1 MWTFLYFYHAHTH
14 RCHMLSRGRPFVFQ
28 GALGKKSF
36 DAIQEEGVKKKKKK
50 KGTGTFHWSCPP
62 SLQIKPMCIRE
73 EGTLSDIKAPGR
85 CCASPSEKSRAKVQ
99 LPVQPAPSS
108 PRLTNTSSFILPT
121 FHLPGNHSRLGRNGR
136 YSSHFDLARG
146 SSYYSL
152 IALTDDSWMW

>member
-1 MWTFLYFYHAHTH
+1 MH

-50 KGTGTFHWSCPP
+50 REQAHFIEVAPPP
-62 SLQIKPMCIRE
+62 SGEIKPMCIRE
-73 EGTLSDIKAPGR
+73 EGTPSDIKAPGR
-85 CCASPSEKSRAKVQ
+85 FLSKV
-99 LPVQPAPSS
+99 LCIIERGISS
-108 PRLTNTSSFILPT
+108 KRCGYQCNQRRPRLRLTNTSSFISPS
-121 FHLPGNHSRLGRNGR
+121 FHLRGNHSCLGRNGR

-152 IALTDDSWMW
+152 VALTDDSWMW